1 MAPIPVSKNL
11 SIFLALSCLL
21 VGLVWPGMPVEDSD
35 NNNAYLGNVQNFP
48 FSETELLFS
57 ETELP

>member
-1 MAPIPVSKNL
+1 VAPIPVSKK
-11 SIFLALSCLL
+11 SIYLLALSCLL
-21 VGLVWPGMPVEDSD
+21 AGLVWPGMPVEDSD

>member
-1 MAPIPVSKNL
+1 
-11 SIFLALSCLL
+11 
-21 VGLVWPGMPVEDSD
+21 MPVEDSD

-57 ETELP
+57 ETKLP